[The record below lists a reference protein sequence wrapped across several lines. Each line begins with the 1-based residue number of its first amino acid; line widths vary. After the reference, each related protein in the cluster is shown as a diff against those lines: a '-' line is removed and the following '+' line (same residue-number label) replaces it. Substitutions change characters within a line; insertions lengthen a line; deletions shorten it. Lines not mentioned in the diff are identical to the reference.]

1 MSMPADNAN
10 SPEDKEAKLRESSE
24 KGIGGWLILLGL
36 GLALSGVLQF
46 VNLGKGI
53 SEVSRVHASVSGP
66 IATYLYTLL
75 LLDVAVVV
83 AWLYVIYLFFTR
95 RRSFPKWFIVVVL
108 ANFISQIAV
117 LVISAT
123 VFNAAPSSS
132 DYRDAGRM
140 VLYALIWIT
149 YVSVSRR
156 VRYTFIH

>member
-1 MSMPADNAN
+1 MSLPVDNAN
-10 SPEDKEAKLRESSE
+10 TPADKEAKLRESSE
-24 KGIGGWLILLGL
+24 KGIGGWLILLGV

-53 SEVSRVHASVSGP
+53 SEVARVHASVSGP

-75 LLDVAVVV
+75 LVDVAIVV

-95 RRSFPKWFIVVVL
+95 RSSFPKWFVAVVL
-108 ANFISQIAV
+108 ANLISQIAV

-123 VFNAAPSSS
+123 VFNVAPSST
-132 DYRDAGRM
+132 DYRDVGRM

-156 VRYTFIH
+156 VRYTFTH